1 MIIEELNLDSDE
13 ETLVSKIER
22 DDVTE
27 EYYGD
32 TFYSYP
38 YYSVNN
44 FDYQFRATL
53 SGDVIK
59 LEEVKCNEEDLNT
72 IESTKI
78 LKEYP
83 EINFDKGFQMIQN
96 GVDLRTGEKIV
107 IESETINYTIEKG
120 DNVEKILENNKRVV
134 LLELYNSITE

>member
-27 EYYGD
+27 EHYGD

-53 SGDVIK
+53 SGDFIK
-59 LEEVKCNEEDLNT
+59 LEEVKCNEEDLNS

-120 DNVEKILENNKRVV
+120 DNAEKILENNKRVV

>member
-1 MIIEELNLDSDE
+1 MFECISFNIFVEKNIIKFVLDYYYDYRRIESANSDE
-13 ETLVSKIER
+13 ETLVSVIER
-22 DDVTE
+22 DDIIE

-59 LEEVKCNEEDLNT
+59 LEEVKCNEEDLNSGFNKN
-72 IESTKI
+72 IKGVSKI
-78 LKEYP
+78 T
-83 EINFDKGFQMIQN
+83 FDKGFQMIQN
-96 GVDLRTGEKIV
+96 GIDLRTGEKI
-107 IESETINYTIEKG
+107 IIKSETINYT
-120 DNVEKILENNKRVV
+120 
-134 LLELYNSITE
+134 